1 MEMKGTK
8 GAVLTAAAIAGLSTG
23 LLLTIKFDTN
33 DGLKMGMSSVSVGV
47 SQAQSQCACCNDS
60 GSGTCAG
67 R

>member
-33 DGLKMGMSSVSVGV
+33 DGLKKGMSSVSVGV